1 MGPQAQQDVRDWAVS
16 MVHQQPSADGGGVA
30 NQLYRLCR
38 AVAAGLHLKGTAV
51 TVKSL
56 DGFEAVAAASD
67 ATSGRL
73 AELEFS
79 VGEGPSHDAF
89 VQGRPVIVSELSGH
103 KGGGWPGY
111 TPLAQDEGLGAVF
124 AFPLQLG
131 ASRFG
136 VLSLF
141 ADTPRRLDRGEMARC
156 LAMSELATEML
167 LDSSASSPD
176 GEIDP
181 DLKSALSFRSE
192 IYQAQGM
199 VMAALRIQLPEALAR
214 MRAHAFASGRHLIDV
229 SADIVEGRL
238 QLTKDGQDL

>member
-1 MGPQAQQDVRDWAVS
+1 MSPREQLDVRDWAVS
-16 MVHQQPSADGGGVA
+16 LVGQQPSSDGRGVA
-30 NQLYRLCR
+30 DQLHRLCG
-38 AVAAGLHLKGTAV
+38 AVTVGLHLKGAAV
-51 TVKSL
+51 TLKL
-56 DGFEAVAAASD
+56 TDGSEAVAAAFD
-67 ATSGRL
+67 ATSRRL

-79 VGEGPSHDAF
+79 VGEGPSHGAF
-89 VQGRPVIVSELSGH
+89 VQGRPVIVSELSGLQ
-103 KGGGWPGY
+103 GGRWPGY
-111 TPLAQDEGLGAVF
+111 TPAAQAEGLGAVF

-141 ADTPRRLDRGEMARC
+141 ADETRRLDRDEMAKC

-167 LDSSASSPD
+167 LASSVSTPD

-199 VMAALRIQLPEALAR
+199 VMAALKIALPEALAR
-214 MRAHAFASGRHLIDV
+214 IRAHAFAAERHLVDV
-229 SADIVEGRL
+229 SVDILEGRL
-238 QLTKDGQDL
+238 HLTQDDPT